1 MLLGLAITRHCN
13 LRCPH
18 CIRDDVVSP
27 AELDAALIGRI
38 VAQAQELFGEV
49 RVTLTG
55 GEPLIHSDLAA
66 IVRALRARGVRWGFV
81 TNGWH
86 LPRALALFDEHPPNA
101 VRLSLSG
108 ATETTHDA
116 ERGRGSFRRV
126 LVAAAV
132 LTSRRIPFSMSLL
145 VDRASRH
152 DVRAAA
158 DLADTLGALG
168 LYVQLA
174 QPTAVS
180 VSRDADLTP
189 AECYEIVREVRA
201 LGGETHRRTRVGLDY
216 GAPPFDD
223 EPPLLCDTFAERR
236 LYVNHHGELSL
247 CCQLS
252 EYGALPTDVVADLHT
267 VPLARA
273 YERYRLRLGELRA
286 AAAPAADD
294 DLLADFPCLRCARAS
309 GKLGWLARHPASAWH
324 DGAREAVRA

>member
-1 MLLGLAITRHCN
+1 MLLGFAVTRHCN

-18 CIRDDVVSP
+18 CIRDDVVTP
-27 AELDAALIGRI
+27 AELEPELIARV

-55 GEPLIHSDLAA
+55 GEPLIHRGLAG
-66 IVRALRARGVRWGFV
+66 IIRALRARGVRWGFV

-86 LPRALALFDEHPPNA
+86 VPRALALFDAHPPSA

-108 ATETTHDA
+108 ASERTHDA

-126 LVAAAV
+126 LLAAAV
-132 LTSRRIPFSMSLL
+132 LTNRRIPFSLSLL

-152 DVRAAA
+152 DARAAA
-158 DLADTLGALG
+158 DLAESLGALA

-174 QPTAVS
+174 QPTMVS
-180 VSRDADLTP
+180 ASRGADLTP
-189 AECYEIVREVRA
+189 ADCYAIVREVRA
-201 LGGETHRRTRVGLDY
+201 LGHEAHRRARVGLDY
-216 GAPPFDD
+216 GAPPFED
-223 EPPLLCDTFAERR
+223 ETPILCDTFAERR

-252 EYGALPTDVVADLHT
+252 EYGAVPTDIVADLHT

-273 YERYRLRLGELRA
+273 FESYRLRLGALRES
-286 AAAPAADD
+286 AAPDGEGDA
-294 DLLADFPCLRCARAS
+294 LADFPCLRCARAS
-309 GKLGWLARHPASAWH
+309 GKLTWLARHAASPWREPE
-324 DGAREAVRA
+324 REALGA